1 MRIAVTG
8 GTGLIGRFVVNDL
21 LSYENEV
28 RVLARS
34 SVESESFGA
43 RHDLVDLFV
52 GDMSDSE
59 SVDSFLTDAD
69 AVVHAAFAH
78 VPGRFRGGEGDDPVG
93 FWNANFGGT
102 VHIVECAR
110 RAGVRR
116 VVLLSSRAVFDGLE
130 FHTEEIGDQETP
142 SPTTHYGL
150 VKASCEQ
157 LGNLYDDIEI
167 CSIRPTGVY
176 GVTHPISSTKWL
188 KLLTNHINGPG
199 DIRVDQSR
207 RTEVHGSDV
216 AGAISL
222 LLNADAAQ
230 IRGKAFNC
238 SDIVTSEQRVLDLTK
253 RIVNQGPNPDIS
265 DLPPLEKP
273 KNTMASIALNSLG
286 WRPGGQSRLM
296 ATLAEIVEHERLDR

>member
-21 LSYENEV
+21 LSKENEV
-28 RVLARS
+28 RVLTRS
-34 SVESESFGA
+34 SVGSESFGS
-43 RHDLVDLFV
+43 RHDLVDVFV

-59 SVDSFLTDAD
+59 LVNSFLSDTD
-69 AVVHAAFAH
+69 AVVHAAFTH

-93 FWNANFGGT
+93 FWNANFVGT

-167 CSIRPTGVY
+167 CSLRPTGVY
-176 GVTHPISSTKWL
+176 GITHPISRTKWL

-199 DIRVDQSR
+199 DIRVDQSN

-216 AGAISL
+216 ADAISL
-222 LLNADAAQ
+222 LLSADTVQ
-230 IRGKAFNC
+230 ISGKSFNC
-238 SDIVTSEQRVLDLTK
+238 SDIVTSEQRVLDLAK
-253 RIVNQGPNPDIS
+253 RIVNQGPNPDVG
-265 DLPPLEKP
+265 DLPRLEKP

-286 WRPGGQSRLM
+286 WRPGGLSRLI
-296 ATLAEIVEHERLDR
+296 ATLAEIVENERLGR

>member
-1 MRIAVTG
+1 MRVAVTG
-8 GTGLIGRFVVNDL
+8 GTGLIGRFVVNYL
-21 LSYENEV
+21 LSDENEV
-28 RVLARS
+28 RVLTRS
-34 SVESESFGA
+34 SVGIESFGS

-59 SVDSFLTDAD
+59 LVDSFLSDTD

-93 FWNANFGGT
+93 FWNENFVGT
-102 VHIVECAR
+102 VRIVECAR

-130 FHTEEIGDQETP
+130 FHTEEIVDQQTP

-157 LGNLYDDIEI
+157 LGNLYDDIEV
-167 CSIRPTGVY
+167 CSLRPTGVY

-188 KLLTNHINGPG
+188 KLLTNHIKGQG
-199 DIRVDQSR
+199 DIRVDQSS

-222 LLNADAAQ
+222 LLSADAAQ
-230 IRGKAFNC
+230 IRGKSFNC

-253 RIVNQGPNPDIS
+253 RIVNEGPNPDVS

-286 WRPGGQSRLM
+286 WRPGGQARLM
-296 ATLAEIVEHERLDR
+296 TTLTEIVEHKRLGR